1 MEIQIDNLEALP
13 AAARTFKELL
23 KEHKIFAFKAEMG
36 TGKTTFISALL
47 KEIGVNDPAG
57 SPTYSLVN
65 EYETDMGQV
74 FHFDLYRLESEEEAF
89 DIGLEEMLYG
99 SGICLIEWP
108 EKIENLLPEET
119 IWSYIRRND
128 DNSRTIT
135 IKL

>member
-99 SGICLIEWP
+99 SDICLIEWP